1 MARTFQYSIDRR
13 ITNWA
18 IMILLKYDLAPE
30 IYYLLTVPGRIS
42 GRPHSLPIVL
52 VEEGHKRYLV
62 APYGVVD
69 WVKNARASG
78 QVHLSGRKVDEQLA
92 LVELP
97 PEAAAPILKKYLQQ
111 FPLTGPYFEANLE
124 SPLSAFVEDAHS
136 RPVFELRDL
145 DGTQDQI

>member
-13 ITNWA
+13 ITNWE
-18 IMILLKYDLAPE
+18 IKLLLSFDLAPN
-30 IYYLLTVPGRIS
+30 IYYHLTVPVRIS
-42 GRPHSLPIVL
+42 GRPHSLPVVL
-52 VEEGHKRYLV
+52 VEEGDKRYLV

-92 LVELP
+92 VLELP
-97 PEAAAPILKKYLQQ
+97 PDEAAPILKKYLGQW
-111 FPLTGPYFEANLE
+111 PVTRPYFEANLD

-145 DGTQDQI
+145 DGT